1 MDGENTM
8 QLVHGLK
15 RLREQD
21 RMTWIEVAHGWVAAP
36 EDVVDALS
44 QDGFYT
50 DDGGES

>member
-1 MDGENTM
+1 MDGEN
-8 QLVHGLK
+8 LK
-15 RLREQD
+15 KLREQD

-36 EDVVDALS
+36 DDVVDALS